1 MISLNPQAFLLTNEV
16 LATWRYWNSDS
27 DEVSMDVTGSEYIHD
42 LPSTLHALAL
52 FGSNLFEQVA
62 MTPSLVTVSV
72 DRLAITLP

>member
-1 MISLNPQAFLLTNEV
+1 
-16 LATWRYWNSDS
+16 
-27 DEVSMDVTGSEYIHD
+27 MDVTGSEYIHN
-42 LPSTLHALAL
+42 LPSTLHTLAL